1 VPSGPSFLMGASSG
15 GCFLAFQRS
24 SKWSVMYHTMH
35 GGDLTGADTPGSSVV
50 QMGVKRNAVN
60 SGLIGVE
67 WRTTG

>member
-1 VPSGPSFLMGASSG
+1 
-15 GCFLAFQRS
+15 
-24 SKWSVMYHTMH
+24 MYHTMH